1 MQTMMLLTQASALP
15 TKNQSINIP
24 KLMTKEAGFVPV
36 GNNAAEIKYF
46 KTNVLNKTPYKGNFK
61 IVYKHYYDLFY

>member
-1 MQTMMLLTQASALP
+1 
-15 TKNQSINIP
+15 
-24 KLMTKEAGFVPV
+24 MTKEAGFVPV

-61 IVYKHYYDLFY
+61 IVYKHYYD